1 MKYKVEIEIDFN
13 KRPSKKTVLNSLF
26 DMLRDNK
33 VNYKLYKYN
42 NNLQKEFNNKL
53 NKQFK
58 WRT

>member
-42 NNLQKEFNNKL
+42 NILEKEFNNNL
-53 NKQFK
+53 NKLFK